1 MRLSKRKKAHDEK
14 VKAAETEYEKTIFY
28 AKKQKEAG
36 IITEEQYKELE
47 AAAKAHK
54 DEQIGTSKKH
64 MRASLTAYKQIWA
77 KPQSTSILKPERLK
91 RTGRYGERISPRE
104 PGRRGKI

>member
-1 MRLSKRKKAHDEK
+1 M
-14 VKAAETEYEKTIFY
+14 KAAETEYEKTIFY

-54 DEQIGTSKKH
+54 EEQKGTADDTYYGVLNSVKKN
-64 MRASLTAYKQIWA
+64 LA